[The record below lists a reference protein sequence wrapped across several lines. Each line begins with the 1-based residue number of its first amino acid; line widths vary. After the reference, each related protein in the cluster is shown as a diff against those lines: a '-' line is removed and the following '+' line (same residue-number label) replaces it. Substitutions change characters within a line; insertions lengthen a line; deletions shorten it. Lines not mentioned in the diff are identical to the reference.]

1 MATDEH
7 LEMIED
13 CEARESRL
21 TEWECKFIDSIRN
34 QIEEGRKL
42 SPNQEETLN
51 RIWEDATASG

>member
-34 QIEEGRKL
+34 QIDEGRKL